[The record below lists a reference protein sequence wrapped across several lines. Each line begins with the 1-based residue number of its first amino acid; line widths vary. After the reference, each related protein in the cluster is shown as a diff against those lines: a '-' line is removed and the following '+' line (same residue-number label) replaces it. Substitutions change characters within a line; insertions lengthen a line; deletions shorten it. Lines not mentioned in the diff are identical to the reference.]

1 MAGHY
6 RQLIA
11 WRKGIDFV
19 DLIYDA
25 TATFPKEER
34 FGIISQLQRAAVS
47 IPSNIAEGQAH
58 TSRKD
63 FIRCLRLARGSLA
76 EVETQL
82 TISARRRYLSS
93 EKERHLLSRADELN
107 RILGGLIASL
117 KKKTEEAEEEKKFE

>member
-11 WRKGIDFV
+11 WQRGIDFV
-19 DLIYDA
+19 DLIYHV
-25 TATFPKEER
+25 TALFPDDEK
-34 FGIISQLQRAAVS
+34 FGIVSQLRRAAVS
-47 IPSNIAEGQAH
+47 IPSNIAEGQAR

-63 FIRCLRLARGSLA
+63 FVRCLRLARGSLA

-82 TISARRRYLSS
+82 IISRRRGFIS
-93 EKERHLLSRADELN
+93 EEVERGSLSRADEIS

-117 KKKTEEAEEEKKFE
+117 KKKTEQPEEPD

>member
-11 WRKGIDFV
+11 WQRGIDFV

-25 TATFPKEER
+25 TTAFPKEER
-34 FGIISQLQRAAVS
+34 FGIVSQLQRAAVS

-63 FIRCLRLARGSLA
+63 FIRFLRIARGSLA

-82 TISARRRYLSS
+82 IISARRGYLAP
-93 EKERHLLSRADELN
+93 ERERALLSRADELN
-107 RILGGLIASL
+107 RIVGGLIASL
-117 KKKTEEAEEEKKFE
+117 KRKTEAPQPPN

>member
-11 WRKGIDFV
+11 WNKGIDFV
-19 DLIYDA
+19 DLIYDG

-34 FGIISQLQRAAVS
+34 FGIVSQLQRAAVS

-63 FIRCLRLARGSLA
+63 FIRFLRLSRGSLA

-82 TISARRRYLSS
+82 IISTRRRYISP
-93 EKERHLLSRADELN
+93 EKERQLLARADELN

-117 KKKTEEAEEEKKFE
+117 QKKSEPTESD

>member
-11 WRKGIDFV
+11 WQRGIEFV

-25 TATFPKEER
+25 TAVFPKEEK
-34 FGIISQLQRAAVS
+34 FGIVSQLQRAAVS

-63 FIRCLRLARGSLA
+63 FIRFLRTARGSLA

-82 TISARRRYLSS
+82 IISMRRKYLTA
-93 EKERHLLSRADELN
+93 EKERQLLSRADELN
-107 RILGGLIASL
+107 RILAGLIASS
-117 KKKTEEAEEEKKFE
+117 KEKAEEAQQSN